1 MLKIAITGGA
11 GSGKSL
17 VARMFQELG
26 AAVLDADEI
35 AHRVVAVGAPAWREL
50 KQAFGP
56 EFFGEDGELHRA
68 RMARRV
74 FADPEAR
81 LRLNE
86 IVHPYVAR
94 EIRERLED
102 LKGRG
107 AKMVLV
113 EVPLL
118 FEAGLEGGY
127 DKVIVVDADP
137 REQVARLLARDR
149 RSEAEIQGIIDAQMP
164 LQDKAA
170 RADFVVNNR
179 GALPETRGQVE
190 KIWGELQKI
199 ILTENGKKVSVPT
212 NLP

>member
-1 MLKIAITGGA
+1 VLKIAITGGA
-11 GSGKSL
+11 GSGKSM

-26 AAVLDADEI
+26 GAVLDADEI
-35 AHRVVAVGAPAWREL
+35 AHRVVAVGAPAWQEL

-56 EFFGEDGELHRA
+56 EFFGEDGELDRA
-68 RMARRV
+68 RMARQV

-86 IVHPYVAR
+86 IVHPHVAK

-102 LKGRG
+102 LRGRG
-107 AKMVLV
+107 VRMVLV

-118 FEAGLEGGY
+118 FEAGLAEGY
-127 DKVIVVDADP
+127 DKVIVVDADSQ
-137 REQVARLLARDR
+137 EQVARLLERDR
-149 RSEAEIQGIIDAQMP
+149 RDEAEIQGIINAQMP

-170 RADFVVNNR
+170 KADFVVNNR
-179 GALPETRGQVE
+179 GALPDTRKQVE
-190 KIWGELQKI
+190 KIWGELKKI
-199 ILTENGKKVSVPT
+199 ILTENGKKVSVPI